1 MFQIIYNSRETDGH
15 RDITIIIPDINLNSQ
30 VDSYYLCLDQLFMP
44 DHEAPD
50 KVEKCLKLMISSW
63 VAAIEKAEVSQ
74 TIHLPYDFSDQ
85 YIGVLRVKINSDNEV
100 SLSSGHTTKYCGYEI
115 SPSTHTTLD
124 LNVNE
129 FADDGH
135 EAIVAKE
142 ILIARLNNA
151 LLVL

>member
-1 MFQIIYNSRETDGH
+1 
-15 RDITIIIPDINLNSQ
+15 
-30 VDSYYLCLDQLFMP
+30 MP

-115 SPSTHTTLD
+115 IMVP
-124 LNVNE
+124 
-129 FADDGH
+129 
-135 EAIVAKE
+135 E
-142 ILIARLNNA
+142 IWTGN
-151 LLVL
+151 